1 MEWIS
6 PCQSKKAHS
15 IKYPNDVLYRADL
28 IRPLNLDS
36 AFDVVV
42 SCNTM
47 SHLPLSQQLFALN
60 NLLQSL
66 KKGGDILVNFS
77 LEPGFMEAAVS
88 LLKFKVVQPIYFD
101 SFLSASDESASNI
114 NLSNVST
121 KIMSTKFLPTMLVF
135 IDKSFFMDS
144 KLTGDVRVGTAPRSS
159 SIKTLNN
166 LPNVHVLRFSSDTEA
181 LVKLLTSAKYIF

>member
-1 MEWIS
+1 MVE
-6 PCQSKKAHS
+6 
-15 IKYPNDVLYRADL
+15 
-28 IRPLNLDS
+28 
-36 AFDVVV
+36 
-42 SCNTM
+42 
-47 SHLPLSQQLFALN
+47 FALDN
-60 NLLQSL
+60 ILQSL

-88 LLKFKVVQPIYFD
+88 LLDKFKVVQPIYFD

-121 KIMSTKFLPTMLVF
+121 KIMSNEVSLPNDACLHRQVLF
-135 IDKSFFMDS
+135 HGQG

-181 LVKLLTSAKYIF
+181 LVKSISLQQNISFLMFE